1 MTNHSRKDSKQ
12 GSVLAFSEINSSV
25 EVQASQWLA
34 RLDGET
40 PSLETRQE
48 FKAWINADPA
58 HRKAFEVYIEFWD
71 EMNILDRLN
80 IHFKGGP
87 SLGVKF
93 ASEELYLVRL
103 IEQVETFD
111 DAIRVTEEIMKHWN
125 ESDEPEPEMMEVP
138 GIGNG
143 SNDGDDED
151 PSSEEDD

>member
-58 HRKAFEVYIEFWD
+58 HRKAFEEYIEFWD
-71 EMNILDRLN
+71 EMNILTQAQLPSELEANGYSKEENRLSGLGADLYW
-80 IHFKGGP
+80 HRFLLFSLPLLRCFTSFKAETLKSTP
-87 SLGVKF
+87 PK
-93 ASEELYLVRL
+93 SESKKPYSCRITL
-103 IEQVETFD
+103 
-111 DAIRVTEEIMKHWN
+111 W
-125 ESDEPEPEMMEVP
+125 
-138 GIGNG
+138 
-143 SNDGDDED
+143 
-151 PSSEEDD
+151 